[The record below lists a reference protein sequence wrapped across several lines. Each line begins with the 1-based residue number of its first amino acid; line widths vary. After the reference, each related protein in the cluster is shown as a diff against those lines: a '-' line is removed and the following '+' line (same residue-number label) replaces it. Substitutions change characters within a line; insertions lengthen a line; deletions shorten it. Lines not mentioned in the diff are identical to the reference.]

1 MPDRISKWRPPSGL
15 RLSRGSLPT
24 RHLQFRQLLHHVVAR
39 RGGVHA
45 AIDEENP
52 SIGADVE
59 GVPGGV
65 AGLQDA
71 VGLRRPLVGVAED
84 RIVEAQGLG
93 ELAIGVRVIDAG
105 GEVGDLEIP
114 DLRPA
119 RTERLAFRRSSAGE
133 RLGKP
138 GDDDRLL
145 PPEVR

>member
-1 MPDRISKWRPPSGL
+1 MRGPFPP
-15 RLSRGSLPT
+15 RN
-24 RHLQFRQLLHHVVAR
+24 LQLRQLLHHVITG
-39 RGGVHA
+39 RGSVHGP
-45 AIDEENP
+45 IDEENP

-59 GVPGGV
+59 SVPGRI

-71 VGLRRPLVGVAED
+71 VSLRRLLVGVAED
-84 RIVEAQGLG
+84 RIVQAQRLG
-93 ELAIGVRVIDAG
+93 EFAIGFGVVDAG
-105 GEVGDLEIP
+105 SEVGDLEIP

-145 PPEVR
+145 PPELR